1 MNIRTSAST
10 SAAIRVRLSPS
21 DRVTVAATVTGSH
34 WATACPGLKSGA
46 GWYRISAINGRSV
59 SSLYGLSALYG
70 ATGVLTSVPAPAAT
84 APAPTATPT
93 PIGASTTFY
102 GRGWGHGVGLSQYGA
117 RGRALAGQSAA
128 EILAHYYIGTT
139 IGTMTAGTQIRVLLL
154 DNFGGTASG
163 PLTIVGRGGAW
174 GIVGNSTSYPA
185 DARLRLYLPTD
196 ASSTWRLVVDDA
208 TGKVLS
214 DGPAPADLTVEPRDP
229 GTVLQLVSKPSS
241 YDEYRGTLRAIL
253 GPGTADVVNQLP
265 LEDYL
270 RGVVPAEMPSAWPV
284 EARIA
289 QTIAARSYAAYR
301 LRPGVSTF
309 DVYDD
314 TRSQVYLGVRA
325 ETGPSDAVVA
335 STALQVL
342 RSGSAI
348 ANALFHSTAGGA
360 TENNENVFVSPTGAR
375 VAGPVSYL
383 RGSSDRN
390 AAGVSYDAAAPYAT
404 WHTASYSR
412 AALSAI
418 FGADPR
424 TNVGSLTALDLHDR
438 GVSGRLIS
446 VTLIGS
452 LGSKT
457 VSGDVFVNAFNGGRQ
472 PTDPMMLSS
481 LVDVAPIP

>member
-1 MNIRTSAST
+1 MPAHTR
-10 SAAIRVRLSPS
+10 P
-21 DRVTVAATVTGSH
+21 
-34 WATACPGLKSGA
+34 P
-46 GWYRISAINGRSV
+46 V
-59 SSLYGLSALYG
+59 S
-70 ATGVLTSVPAPAAT
+70 
-84 APAPTATPT
+84 
-93 PIGASTTFY
+93 
-102 GRGWGHGVGLSQYGA
+102 
-117 RGRALAGQSAA
+117 
-128 EILAHYYIGTT
+128 
-139 IGTMTAGTQIRVLLL
+139 
-154 DNFGGTASG
+154 
-163 PLTIVGRGGAW
+163 RGG
-174 GIVGNSTSYPA
+174 
-185 DARLRLYLPTD
+185 
-196 ASSTWRLVVDDA
+196 
-208 TGKVLS
+208 
-214 DGPAPADLTVEPRDP
+214 
-229 GTVLQLVSKPSS
+229 
-241 YDEYRGTLRAIL
+241 
-253 GPGTADVVNQLP
+253 
-265 LEDYL
+265 
-270 RGVVPAEMPSAWPV
+270 
-284 EARIA
+284 
-289 QTIAARSYAAYR
+289 
-301 LRPGVSTF
+301 
-309 DVYDD
+309 
-314 TRSQVYLGVRA
+314 RA

-424 TNVGSLTALDLHDR
+424 TNVGSLTALDLHER

-446 VTLIGS
+446 VTLVGS

-472 PTDPMMLSS
+472 PADPMMLSS